1 MFCIWL
7 NVHGQ
12 FNPVFLD
19 SYLPY
24 NSTTMT
30 PLFCYSQNTPELW
43 PALVEK
49 AIAKSL
55 GGYDKIK

>member
-1 MFCIWL
+1 
-7 NVHGQ
+7 
-12 FNPVFLD
+12 
-19 SYLPY
+19 
-24 NSTTMT
+24 MT